1 MNYTFWI
8 PTIISIASLI
18 WNYIQNRQIVHI
30 QTKAEAKKLIHK
42 FQFEKEFAIYN
53 DLLTML
59 IDLRNAAAALRPVFD
74 FVDRTKTEEEIKN
87 ERVDNLNISFQFV
100 AKTFEYNRP
109 FYSREIYIEIENIL
123 KISRYEAIDY
133 THIEKRT
140 KDYWEQGEK
149 NVKLI
154 ADSVEKILQLIR
166 IRIEFVE
173 VR

>member
-18 WNYIQNRQIVHI
+18 WNYIQNRQIVLI

-42 FQFEKEFAIYN
+42 FQFEKEFSIYN
-53 DLLTML
+53 ELWTML
-59 IDLRNAAAALRPVFD
+59 VDLRNVAAALRPIAD
-74 FVDRTKTEEEIKN
+74 FVDRTKTEEEIKK
-87 ERVDNLNISFQFV
+87 ERVNNLNTAFTSV

-109 FYSREIYIEIENIL
+109 FYSREIYNEIENIL
-123 KISRYEAIDY
+123 KTSRHEAIDY
-133 THIEKRT
+133 TYLEKG
-140 KDYWEQGEK
+140 KKEYWEQGEK

-154 ADSVEKILQLIR
+154 ADSVETILNLIR
-166 IRIEFVE
+166 KRIEFVE